1 MGGEIPPEVEQ
12 RMWQRASGFE
22 SRLVETTALQLGYAV
37 TVTTLNPEKE
47 FRYSRLEDMHRSP
60 LADWLDIGLAV
71 YASGSLETPITLLK
85 RRIDEA
91 FPIEDVLFMSRPVVV
106 PTFESLNTD
115 SVRGNF
121 GPPGGGMGEP
131 SDSPRGQ
138 SARSDSIPKDVQD
151 QRMFDAQAA
160 AFFAYLQEALGTN
173 KVREIVQL
181 NIGSQ
186 DIQGILERP
195 EYLGTNFEE
204 VENSW
209 REWLDR
215 QGKDSENGRPERIP
229 NMSRES

>member
-1 MGGEIPPEVEQ
+1 
-12 RMWQRASGFE
+12 
-22 SRLVETTALQLGYAV
+22 
-37 TVTTLNPEKE
+37 
-47 FRYSRLEDMHRSP
+47 
-60 LADWLDIGLAV
+60 
-71 YASGSLETPITLLK
+71 
-85 RRIDEA
+85 
-91 FPIEDVLFMSRPVVV
+91 
-106 PTFESLNTD
+106 
-115 SVRGNF
+115 
-121 GPPGGGMGEP
+121 
-131 SDSPRGQ
+131 
-138 SARSDSIPKDVQD
+138 
-151 QRMFDAQAA
+151 MFDAQAA
-160 AFFAYLQEALGTN
+160 AFFAYLQEALGTD